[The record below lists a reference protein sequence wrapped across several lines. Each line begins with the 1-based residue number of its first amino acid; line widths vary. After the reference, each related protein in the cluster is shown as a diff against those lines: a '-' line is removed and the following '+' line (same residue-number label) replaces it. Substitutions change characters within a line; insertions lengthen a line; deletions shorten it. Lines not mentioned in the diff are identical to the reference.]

1 MKKIV
6 LILVII
12 LFFLAG
18 CGKKDNKV
26 TEQNIVTN
34 QKKYIKH
41 TFESAIKNS
50 QFIYI
55 GKLKSVYSGS
65 NILGNKE
72 TMSYDVRANYK
83 VYTFTVYDTLY
94 QSYSI
99 NKEEVNVYVERKI
112 NFNYDE
118 EYFLPLSLINYPF
131 MTYDVFNINGAMQL
145 SLDNPSKN
153 TINEKDKIVDVNG
166 TDYSITID
174 RDAMINYVETLD
186 KDKLPYYYR
195 ETNSQTIIENS
206 PNVFKIKVGELSFT
220 RKSDYSDGEAYSI
233 EIIEIIKGTKIGDA
247 EEYKVEFPKGLVK
260 KGDIVYIG
268 TEFIGRKE
276 IDNGLFYG
284 LTSIKLLS
292 EDDINN

>member
-1 MKKIV
+1 MKKIAII
-6 LILVII
+6 LILFM
-12 LFFLAG
+12 FFLVG
-18 CGKKDNKV
+18 CNKKDNKI
-26 TEQNIVTN
+26 TEQKIVTDR
-34 QKKYIKH
+34 KYIKH

-55 GKLKSVYSGS
+55 GKLKSVNSGS

-83 VYTFTVYDTLY
+83 VYTFTINNTLY

-99 NKEEVNVYVERKI
+99 NKEEVNVYSERNI

-131 MTYDVFNINGAMQL
+131 MTEDVFSINGAMQL
-145 SLDNPSKN
+145 SLDNPNKN
-153 TINEKDKIVDVNG
+153 TINETDKIVDANG

-174 RDAMINYVETLD
+174 RDAMINYVATLD

-195 ETNSQTIIENS
+195 ETNSQNIIENS
-206 PNVFKIKVGELSFT
+206 SNVFKIKVGELSFT

-268 TEFIGRKE
+268 TEFIGRKV
-276 IDNGLFYG
+276 IDSGLFYN
-284 LTSIKLLS
+284 LTSITLLT
-292 EDDINN
+292 EDDFNK

>member
-1 MKKIV
+1 MKKIAII
-6 LILVII
+6 LILFM
-12 LFFLAG
+12 FFLVG
-18 CGKKDNKV
+18 CNKKDNKT
-26 TEQNIVTN
+26 TEQKIVTN
-34 QKKYIKH
+34 IKYIKH

-55 GKLKSVYSGS
+55 GKLKSVNSGS
-65 NILGNKE
+65 NILDNKE

-83 VYTFTVYDTLY
+83 VYTFTISNTLY

-99 NKEEVNVYVERKI
+99 NKEEVNVYSERKI
-112 NFNYDE
+112 SFNYDE

-131 MTYDVFNINGAMQL
+131 MTEDVFSINGAMQL
-145 SLDNPSKN
+145 SLDNPNKN
-153 TINEKDKIVDVNG
+153 TINETDKIVDANG
-166 TDYSITID
+166 IDYSITID

-247 EEYKVEFPKGLVK
+247 EEYKIEFPKGLVK
-260 KGDIVYIG
+260 KGDVVYVG
-268 TEFIGRKE
+268 TEFIGRKV
-276 IDNGLFYG
+276 IDSGLFYN
-284 LTSIKLLS
+284 LTSITLLT
-292 EDDINN
+292 EDDFNK